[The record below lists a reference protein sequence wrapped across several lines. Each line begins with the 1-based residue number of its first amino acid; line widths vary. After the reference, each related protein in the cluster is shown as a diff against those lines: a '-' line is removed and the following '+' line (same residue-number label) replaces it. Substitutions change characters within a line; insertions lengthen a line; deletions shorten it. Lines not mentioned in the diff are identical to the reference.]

1 VRNFLA
7 IAALHEA
14 SMLAVSLLLAVV
26 NGPRCKLARSYGVL
40 SLIYVPTEAN
50 IPILEARS
58 RFKIIVKVVPVG
70 GMPSIRTSYSKSA
83 PEAARTAGY
92 EGSSLKSNAT
102 KRAASPRVRERVA
115 ELQAAL
121 TERVA
126 MTSEI
131 LIERAEQA
139 RQMAM
144 QLKKPGEAIRA
155 IETIAKL
162 CGLWKEKPDA
172 HNQFNGPVTFEVHY
186 TRESVSNEPH
196 PHTIE
201 LQGSSAV

>member
-1 VRNFLA
+1 MKRTRSNGKLEVFAQELA
-7 IAALHEA
+7 K
-14 SMLAVSLLLAVV
+14 
-26 NGPRCKLARSYGVL
+26 G
-40 SLIYVPTEAN
+40 
-50 IPILEARS
+50 
-58 RFKIIVKVVPVG
+58 
-70 GMPSIRTSYSKSA
+70 KSA
-83 PEAARTAGY
+83 PEAARAAGY
-92 EGSSLKSNAT
+92 EGTSLVSNAT

-172 HNQFNGPVTFEVHY
+172 HNQFNGPVTFEVQY
-186 TRESVSNEPH
+186 TRESVVVDATQPQ
-196 PHTIE
+196 HTDKQLDI
-201 LQGSSAV
+201 AAT